1 MSIRQPDSRSDR
13 AGRVSA
19 HASRVLIICL
29 VALASAGTAGGST
42 TAPTNVRCNRV
53 ASPAGSDRAS
63 GTVRFPYRSFE
74 RLAQSLRPG
83 MIGCLRGGVYGDRS
97 TTQTIDRGG
106 RAGRRITIMG
116 YPHEHATVAGS
127 VFVSDRADYVTISH
141 ITLEGAG
148 NVLAGDKRLALE
160 IWGSRLIFEDSV
172 LTNQS
177 AGASGIFIKGDRPLI
192 RRNRIHH
199 VGSNFGYDHGIYVA
213 ESHNFRIER
222 NWIYD
227 CRSGWGIHLYPHA
240 VRGLVARN
248 IIDGCGSG
256 ITIGGEGEL
265 HPYDNRI
272 EHNLITNSVGL
283 GRFNP
288 GTAVAGCCDQS
299 PNGNVVIGNVFW
311 ANRGGAFDGYRGQSY
326 VERRNISSNPRYV
339 NRARKNFRVRG
350 LRARALG
357 LWNGVFLP

>member
-1 MSIRQPDSRSDR
+1 MSIRQPDSRSYR

-19 HASRVLIICL
+19 HALRVLIICL
-29 VALASAGTAGGST
+29 VVLASAGAAGESAT
-42 TAPTNVRCNRV
+42 SPTNVRCDRV
-53 ASPAGSDRAS
+53 ASPAGADRAR
-63 GTVRFPYRSFE
+63 GTLRFPYRTFE

-83 MIGCLRGGVYGDRS
+83 MIGCLRGGIYGDRS
-97 TTQTIDRGG
+97 TQSIRRGG
-106 RAGRRITIMG
+106 RPGRRITIRG

-127 VFVSDRADYVTISH
+127 VFIFDHADYVTISH
-141 ITLEGAG
+141 IRIKGASD
-148 NVLAGDKRLALE
+148 AQADDKPLALE
-160 IWGSRLIFEDSV
+160 IWGRRFILEDSV
-172 LTNQS
+172 VTNQS
-177 AGASGIFIKGDRPLI
+177 TGRSGILIKGDEALI
-192 RRNRIHH
+192 RRNRIHD

-213 ESHNFRIER
+213 ESHNFKIER

-227 CRSGWGIHLYPHA
+227 CRIGWGIHLYPHA

-256 ITIGGEGEL
+256 ITIGGDGEL
-265 HPYDNRI
+265 SSRDNRI
-272 EHNLITNSVGL
+272 EHNLISNSVGL

-299 PNGNVVIGNVFW
+299 TNGNVVIGNVFW

-326 VERRNISSNPRYV
+326 VARRNSASNPRYV
-339 NRARKNFRVRG
+339 NRARKDFRVRG
-350 LRARALG
+350 RRARALG